1 MAEGQHGD
9 ALHLIALVV
18 AILAF
23 AVLFIV
29 SQAWKFDNSLVEEAG
44 WAGLGTAAWLASRA

>member
-1 MAEGQHGD
+1 VAEGRSD

-29 SQAWKFDNSLVEEAG
+29 AQPWRFGDSLSQLAG
-44 WAGLGTAAWLASRA
+44 WAGLGVAAWLASKA